1 AGGGNDT
8 LKFEDL
14 DPADLW
20 FGKSGNH
27 LLIGL
32 VGTTD
37 QVTVNNWYAGD
48 YKIDTI
54 TAGDYSVAETQVA
67 QMVQAMAALGA
78 PGGVDGGW
86 TDEQREALDP
96 ILAAA
101 WQPKV

>member
-1 AGGGNDT
+1 

-14 DPADLW
+14 NPADLW
-20 FGKSGNH
+20 FGKSGNY

-37 QVTVNNWYAGD
+37 QVTVNNWYAAGD
-48 YKIDTI
+48 YKINSI
-54 TAGDYSVAETQVA
+54 EAGGLAVAELQEA

-78 PGGVDGGW
+78 PGGIDGGW
-86 TDEQREALDP
+86 TEEQREALDP